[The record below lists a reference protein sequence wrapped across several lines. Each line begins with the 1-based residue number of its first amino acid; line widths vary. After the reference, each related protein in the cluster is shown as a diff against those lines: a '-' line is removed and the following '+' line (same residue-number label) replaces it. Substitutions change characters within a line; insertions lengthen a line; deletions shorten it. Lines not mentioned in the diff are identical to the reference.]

1 MAKRPT
7 VADVARS
14 AGLSVATVDRVLNAR
29 LPVRDETARRVYE
42 AAEATGYHAAGLIKQ
57 RIREGLPEYRLG
69 FQLLRPDTYFY
80 RQFASEITE
89 AVERSPRM
97 RGTAI
102 VEFSPSLVPSEIVS
116 GLQGLGERSRA
127 VALVAPDHPTLTT
140 AVAELKEKGVPVFS
154 LLSDFAGSVREGYV
168 GLDNRKVGRT
178 AAWMIAKAA
187 RKPGKVAIF
196 VGSHRFDG
204 HELREM
210 GFRSYFREHAPDF
223 TILETQVNLEAAQ
236 ITHEAIAS
244 LLARHPDLAGCYV
257 AGGGIEGAIAGLRE
271 AGTDGGLIAV
281 CNELTPE
288 TRAALADQIATMVIS
303 TPLTNLCRELVDL
316 MVNAIE
322 ARSAGVP
329 GQTFLP
335 FDIYVPENI

>member
-1 MAKRPT
+1 
-7 VADVARS
+7 
-14 AGLSVATVDRVLNAR
+14 
-29 LPVRDETARRVYE
+29 
-42 AAEATGYHAAGLIKQ
+42 
-57 RIREGLPEYRLG
+57 
-69 FQLLRPDTYFY
+69 
-80 RQFASEITE
+80 
-89 AVERSPRM
+89 
-97 RGTAI
+97 
-102 VEFSPSLVPSEIVS
+102 
-116 GLQGLGERSRA
+116 
-127 VALVAPDHPTLTT
+127 
-140 AVAELKEKGVPVFS
+140 
-154 LLSDFAGSVREGYV
+154 VREGYV

-187 RKPGKVAIF
+187 NRPGKVAIF

-210 GFRSYFREHAPDF
+210 GFRTFFREQAPDF

-244 LLARHPDLAGCYV
+244 LLARHPDLVGCYV
-257 AGGGIEGAIAGLRE
+257 AGGGIEGAIEALRE
-271 AGTDGGLIAV
+271 AGTPKGLIAI

-288 TRAALADQIATMVIS
+288 TRAALADEIATMVIS
-303 TPLTNLCRELVDL
+303 TPLTNLCRELVEL

-322 ARSAGVP
+322 AKSASVP